1 MRKTIKILCSTF
13 LVALISLGLSTKENI
28 KKNNIEARDILT
40 ADMTK
45 SSSGKLIKRA
55 NEVAASKVSEVK
67 AQVSNEVEGTR
78 HIRLWSDR

>member
-28 KKNNIEARDILT
+28 KKNNLEVRDILT

-45 SSSGKLIKRA
+45 SSSGKLI
-55 NEVAASKVSEVK
+55 SKTIDTAYIK
-67 AQVSNEVEGTR
+67 
-78 HIRLWSDR
+78 W